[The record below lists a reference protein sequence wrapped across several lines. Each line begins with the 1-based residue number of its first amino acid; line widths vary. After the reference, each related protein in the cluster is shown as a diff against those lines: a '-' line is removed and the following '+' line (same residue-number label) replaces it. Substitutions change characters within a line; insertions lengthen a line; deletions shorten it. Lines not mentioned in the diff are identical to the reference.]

1 MGAEASLNK
10 SLFKIEM
17 VLLKRLPMVIAGM
30 YFLNTILSY
39 FGIDY
44 AAISYL
50 AGVGMI
56 PLLFLYITSYCF
68 RFCSYHRMPLHYII
82 INNVLC
88 WVDYNYEIPIS
99 NLKYLCLHVMLAFIF
114 IVIMIYLKIR
124 WMRH

>member
-1 MGAEASLNK
+1 MIEKN
-10 SLFKIEM
+10 LFKIEM
-17 VLLKRLPMVIAGM
+17 VLLKALPMLMAGM

-44 AAISYL
+44 CAISYL

-68 RFCSYHRMPLHYII
+68 RFCSYHRMPLHYIL

-88 WVDYNYEIPIS
+88 WTDYNYEIPVS
-99 NLKYLCLHVMLAFIF
+99 DLEYLCLHAIIAFVC